1 MKSKNIGYYTFD
13 RKELGTQVVNSD
25 SVNSDSESV
34 EELEYDSDGSDYIPR
49 IDSNDSST
57 VRQLIYVSMLYQISF
72 LRTFN
77 HFISSKP
84 GFFSQSFMLYK
95 FCYLRSSGIASSLYR

>member
-84 GFFSQSFMLYK
+84 GFFFPKLYALQILLSTK
-95 FCYLRSSGIASSLYR
+95 FWNCIILI